1 MLRTFGKCHLDGD
14 MLKFLAGLNVY
25 RSDTR
30 IFGCRATL
38 HWKCGHQNDGI
49 HNIIVKDVTHGLCT
63 TQSPGSLV
71 EYSSQL
77 AQHSSQGLKRDLVP
91 MGGGCKLESG
101 LEVSPHPDLS
111 HFKYQRACSLS
122 LAPSGEIMTCL

>member
-91 MGGGCKLESG
+91 MGGG
-101 LEVSPHPDLS
+101 VN
-111 HFKYQRACSLS
+111 
-122 LAPSGEIMTCL
+122 